1 MRGEVEAAARN
12 QGVDHG
18 GQVLAELVQAV
29 VADALAGLGAA
40 GATDIVLVSANIIPA
55 SVETADVATLGK
67 VPALRSALGTD
78 GAKAPAATVALLR
91 GYYDKRID
99 KSDQSVLAKIKSTT
113 AEIDAIEM
121 NAVPAW
127 RSAVRVRFP
136 VRSGRAAL
144 LRIVLD
150 DGQPAPAGAEIDL
163 QGDAQV
169 FYVARRGEAYL
180 TGLQPSNR
188 LRLRHGESACDI
200 DVVLPEGKAD
210 EIVRLGPLKCEGVKR

>member
-1 MRGEVEAAARN
+1 MA
-12 QGVDHG
+12 
-18 GQVLAELVQAV
+18 
-29 VADALAGLGAA
+29 
-40 GATDIVLVSANIIPA
+40 LVSNLSAYNTNPVRLDA
-55 SVETADVATLGK
+55 SDLPV
-67 VPALRSALGTD
+67 
-78 GAKAPAATVALLR
+78 
-91 GYYDKRID
+91 
-99 KSDQSVLAKIKSTT
+99 T

-188 LRLRHGESACDI
+188 LRLRHGEAACDI

>member
-1 MRGEVEAAARN
+1 MKTSISRTLVGLLAAA
-12 QGVDHG
+12 G
-18 GQVLAELVQAV
+18 LVGASVNAQAATATGNFNV
-29 VADALAGLGAA
+29 NITLTSKCEINSTAAATGAVISDIALAYGNADGVTNADGVA
-40 GATDIVLVSANIIPA
+40 LVSNLSAYNTNPLRLDA
-55 SVETADVATLGK
+55 SDLPV
-67 VPALRSALGTD
+67 
-78 GAKAPAATVALLR
+78 
-91 GYYDKRID
+91 
-99 KSDQSVLAKIKSTT
+99 T

-188 LRLRHGESACDI
+188 LRLRHGEAACDI